1 MSSSFRPH
9 GIEPARFLCPWN
21 SLGTNTGVGCS
32 LFQGIV
38 LTQGSNQ
45 GLLHFRRTLY
55 CLSHQGSLIF
65 CGGDTIKPT
74 TVAEPGGGRTASLV
88 WFQSPH
94 SGLPAPWVSVHGALA
109 HLPGTV
115 PSFSQVNLLNSHE
128 SSGRWVP
135 PLPFRQEKKLR
146 GCTTHPGHPPGSASA
161 GVSASQT
168 LNRSTL
174 LAGRALISINK
185 MFSLRIPV
193 SVLEAS
199 KCDWQIKVEFCTLRP
214 QWHQTH

>member
-1 MSSSFRPH
+1 M
-9 GIEPARFLCPWN
+9 
-21 SLGTNTGVGCS
+21 
-32 LFQGIV
+32 
-38 LTQGSNQ
+38 
-45 GLLHFRRTLY
+45 
-55 CLSHQGSLIF
+55 
-65 CGGDTIKPT
+65 
-74 TVAEPGGGRTASLV
+74 
-88 WFQSPH
+88 
-94 SGLPAPWVSVHGALA
+94 SVHGALA

-115 PSFSQVNLLNSHE
+115 LSFSQVNLLNSHE

-135 PLPFRQEKKLR
+135 PVPFGQEKKLR

-199 KCDWQIKVEFCTLRP
+199 KCDWQIKVEFFTPRP
-214 QWHQTH
+214 QWHQTTLKAFPNLGPGDTTSTQRKAVNELCTAFLFHQLCFTEFLLSTSGAFFPLFFLFQLICIVIEFT